1 MVGSSSNQQSLSL
14 VDKGDVSTE
23 TAKWRGPTG
32 REDWCSSEFPCGEPG
47 HYSPR
52 KMRRIHL
59 QVQRLIAIFTAKDA
73 ENVELYSQPGRL
85 AEICL
90 E

>member
-1 MVGSSSNQQSLSL
+1 
-14 VDKGDVSTE
+14 
-23 TAKWRGPTG
+23 
-32 REDWCSSEFPCGEPG
+32 
-47 HYSPR
+47 
-52 KMRRIHL
+52 
-59 QVQRLIAIFTAKDA
+59 VQRVIAIFTAKDA